1 MPGIVGFQD
10 LWVAGSRFYFQR
22 DDTSSTTYPLLDLGT
37 VNTISPTIEPT
48 VLQLK
53 DGDGGRLNL
62 IDEGF
67 SDINENYDVVIK
79 NLNQENLQFLFLADE
94 PTELADAT
102 AIKKQK
108 FHIGAGKLMKLMD
121 ASGDG
126 VYSLTNTLVSAS
138 GKPDFTG
145 ASNGFLA
152 TYSTAAG
159 TTNVHR
165 LTEFDGTN
173 SSAADFEVVSRER
186 GLVRFFA
193 GGNAGLSAAQAAS
206 RGQFV
211 GLATASASAGRPA
224 ATMAKILDSF
234 AAGNKRLLKPQSLSA
249 PVRGKGYIVFSR
261 SNNTQQSVRE
271 FSCTILPSSANFQ
284 VEDFSEFTLNVSVL
298 SDISADNIAGR
309 YMYIK
314 GDEPTSTPGQGNAG

>member
-22 DDTSSTTYPLLDLGT
+22 DTAGATTYPLLDLGT

-79 NLNQENLQFLFLADE
+79 NLNQENLQFLFLADAPSALGN
-94 PTELADAT
+94 PTGL
-102 AIKKQK
+102 KKQK
-108 FHIGAGKLMKLMD
+108 IHTGPGKLMKLLD
-121 ASGDG
+121 NSNNGIYDL
-126 VYSLTNTLVSAS
+126 STDT
-138 GKPDFTG
+138 FTG
-145 ASNGFLA
+145 ANGGFLG
-152 TYSTAAG
+152 TYTSAG
-159 TTNVHR
+159 GGFTSR
-165 LTEFDGTN
+165 LEQFDGTN
-173 SSAADFEVVSRER
+173 SATADYEVVSKER
-186 GLVRFFA
+186 GLVRFFD
-193 GGNAGLSAAQAAS
+193 GGANSISGKFAGLSNGINIGS
-206 RGQFV
+206 
-211 GLATASASAGRPA
+211 
-224 ATMAKILDSF
+224 IINSF
-234 AAGNKRLLKPQSLSA
+234 TAGNSRLLKPQSLSA

-271 FSCTILPSSANFQ
+271 FSCTVLPSSANFQ

-298 SDISADNIAGR
+298 SDIQADNIAGR

>member
-22 DDTSSTTYPLLDLGT
+22 DTAGATTYPLLDLGT

-79 NLNQENLQFLFLADE
+79 NLNQENLQFLFLADAPSALGN
-94 PTELADAT
+94 PTGL
-102 AIKKQK
+102 KKQK
-108 FHIGAGKLMKLMD
+108 IHTGPGKLMKLLD
-121 ASGDG
+121 NSNNG
-126 VYSLTNTLVSAS
+126 VYDLSTDT
-138 GKPDFTG
+138 FTG
-145 ASNGFLA
+145 ANGGFLG
-152 TYSTAAG
+152 TYTSAG
-159 TTNVHR
+159 GGFTSR
-165 LTEFDGTN
+165 LEQFDGTN
-173 SSAADFEVVSRER
+173 SATADYEVVSKER
-186 GLVRFFA
+186 GLIRFFDSGA
-193 GGNAGLSAAQAAS
+193 NSITGKFAGLSNGINIGS
-206 RGQFV
+206 
-211 GLATASASAGRPA
+211 
-224 ATMAKILDSF
+224 IINSF
-234 AAGNKRLLKPQSLSA
+234 AAGNSRLLKPQSLSA

-271 FSCTILPSSANFQ
+271 FSCTVLPSSANFQ

-298 SDISADNIAGR
+298 SDIQADNIAGR

>member
-22 DDTSSTTYPLLDLGT
+22 DTSGNTTYPLLDLGT

-79 NLNQENLQFLFLADE
+79 NLNQENLQFLFLADA
-94 PTELADAT
+94 PTELTDPAGVK
-102 AIKKQK
+102 IQK
-108 FHIGAGKLMKLMD
+108 IHTGPGKLMKLLD
-121 ASGDG
+121 ASGNGIYDLDTD
-126 VYSLTNTLVSAS
+126 S
-138 GKPDFTG
+138 FTG
-145 ASNGFLA
+145 SNGGFLGTYDSAGA
-152 TYSTAAG
+152 TSQTS
-159 TTNVHR
+159 V
-165 LTEFDGTN
+165 LEQFDGTN
-173 SSAADFEVVSRER
+173 SGTADYEVVSKER
-186 GLVRFFA
+186 GLIRFYD
-193 GGNAGLSAAQAAS
+193 GGTNSISGMYAGLESGTTIGS
-206 RGQFV
+206 IINGY
-211 GLATASASAGRPA
+211 T
-224 ATMAKILDSF
+224 
-234 AAGNKRLLKPQSLSA
+234 AGNSRLLKPQSLSS

-271 FSCTILPSSANFQ
+271 FSCTVLPSSANFQ

-298 SDISADNIAGR
+298 SDIQADNIAGR